1 MLTNVI
7 LHSSLQNHNNT
18 LERARVDI
26 RQRFRW
32 NDWWLQKYSQVY
44 RALKIISFYR

>member
-1 MLTNVI
+1 MLVG
-7 LHSSLQNHNNT
+7 L
-18 LERARVDI
+18 RVDI

-44 RALKIISFYR
+44 RALKIMCLL